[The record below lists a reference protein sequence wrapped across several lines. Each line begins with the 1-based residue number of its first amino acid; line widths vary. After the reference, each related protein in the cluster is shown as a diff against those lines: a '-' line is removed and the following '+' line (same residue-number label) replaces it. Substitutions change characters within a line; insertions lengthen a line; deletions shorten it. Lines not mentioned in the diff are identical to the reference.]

1 MVKRQMTRVHAS
13 ESVGVDRLRSDH
25 AAAAEQRRQLV
36 LLLGGPAA
44 RRLRLLHLILQYRV
58 RTVCASDNRVQQQ
71 PRARACSHGE
81 VYNRVLLK

>member
-36 LLLGGPAA
+36 LLLGGEAA
-44 RRLRLLHLILQYRV
+44 GRPRLLLIILH
-58 RTVCASDNRVQQQ
+58 TA
-71 PRARACSHGE
+71 
-81 VYNRVLLK
+81 